1 MIAKKAAALRAKH
14 PEFGSLRQRSFEVP
28 EQLRIARTDIPM
40 HHGPRP
46 VFRHG
51 FLVFVISQKVG
62 ARGGLSRGFLRLRT
76 TANLPGVL

>member
-14 PEFGSLRQRSFEVP
+14 PEFGSLRQRSLEVP

-51 FLVFVISQKVG
+51 FFVFVKSESGRERGSQ
-62 ARGGLSRGFLRLRT
+62 
-76 TANLPGVL
+76 